1 MKKTYQGSCH
11 CRRVRFEADI
21 DLAQGT
27 FKCNCSICTKV
38 RNWLAA
44 VPQSDFRLLAGA
56 SELTEYQFHTRRLHH
71 FFCRHCGVRPFGWG
85 DTPDISKF
93 YAINVACLDDVD
105 LNELLNAPVQYVDG
119 RNERW
124 DQVPA
129 ETRHL

>member
-1 MKKTYQGSCH
+1 MKKTYHGSCH
-11 CRRVRFEADI
+11 CGRVRFEADI

-44 VPQSDFRLLAGA
+44 VPQSDFRLLAGE

-85 DTPDISKF
+85 DSSDKGRF
-93 YAINVACLDDVD
+93 YAVSVMSLDDAD
-105 LNELLNAPVQYVDG
+105 AQELIEAPVHYVDG
-119 RNERW
+119 RNEKW
-124 DQVPA
+124 DRAPA